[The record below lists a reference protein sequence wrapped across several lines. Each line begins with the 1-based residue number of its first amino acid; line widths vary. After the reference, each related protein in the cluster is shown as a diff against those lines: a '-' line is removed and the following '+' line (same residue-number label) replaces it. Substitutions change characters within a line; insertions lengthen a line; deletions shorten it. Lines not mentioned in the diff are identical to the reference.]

1 MQAGAIFF
9 RGPRRRVPVET
20 RRTMSASDS
29 IPARQQSA
37 RFLILYALA
46 VGGGSASYAPFLT
59 LLLPARLVELFG
71 DQAVQV
77 MAYSA
82 FFGAIAASI
91 SNIAFG
97 WASDRTRSRRGWVL
111 AGLVLSCGLLAA
123 MRAGETMA
131 QLIAMIVVWQ
141 IALNMMLAPLAAWAG
156 DVVPDQ
162 QKGLLGG
169 MLSLAPGLG
178 ALVGAGITLPFVA
191 GGGTRLWLNAALV
204 AFMVAPVLIWG
215 RPRRMPQLTAE
226 SRDTGKD
233 TIDAVVV
240 SQSSLPVWRMWMARL
255 VVQISEA
262 SLFAFLF
269 LWLRDLDPSRAEND
283 AARIFA
289 FVLFAAVPLAIAGG
303 RWSDKTNR
311 PLAPL
316 AAASVVAAIG
326 LAMMAAASKIGLG
339 IGGYLTFGIA
349 ASVFLALH
357 SSQTLRVLP
366 RPEHRGR
373 DLGIFNLTNTIP
385 SLVMPGIAL
394 ALVPI
399 FGFRGLFAVLAGLTC
414 LTLPLLTIRTS
425 RTKKA

>member
-1 MQAGAIFF
+1 M
-9 RGPRRRVPVET
+9 RPT
-20 RRTMSASDS
+20 DS
-29 IPARQQSA
+29 IPPKHQSA

-82 FFGAIAASI
+82 FFGAIAASL
-91 SNIAFG
+91 SNIGFG

-111 AGLVLSCGLLAA
+111 AGLVLSCGLLVA
-123 MRAGETMA
+123 MRAVETVP
-131 QLIAMIVVWQ
+131 QLIAMIVAWQ
-141 IALNMMLAPLAAWAG
+141 IGLNMMLGPLAAWAG
-156 DVVPDQ
+156 DVVPDE

-169 MLSLAPGLG
+169 LLSLAPGLG
-178 ALVGAGITLPFVA
+178 ALVGAGITLPFIA
-191 GGGTRLWLNAALV
+191 GGDTRLWLNAALV
-204 AFMVAPVLIWG
+204 AVMVAPVLIWG
-215 RPRRMPQLTAE
+215 RPRPMPQLTAA
-226 SRDTGKD
+226 SRDSNRD
-233 TIDAVVV
+233 TIEAVVV
-240 SQSSLPVWRMWMARL
+240 SRSPVPVWRMWLARL

-269 LWLRDLDPSRAEND
+269 LWLRDLDPTSAEND
-283 AARIFA
+283 AAKIFA

-303 RWSDKTNR
+303 RWSDKANR

-316 AAASVVAAIG
+316 GAASVVAAIG
-326 LAMMAAASKIGLG
+326 LAIMASASELGLG
-339 IGGYLTFGIA
+339 IAGYLTFGIA

-373 DLGIFNLTNTIP
+373 DLGLFNLTNTIP

-394 ALVPI
+394 ALVPV
-399 FGFRGLFAVLAGLTC
+399 FGFRGLFAVLAALTC
-414 LTLPLLTIRTS
+414 LTLPLLAIRT
-425 RTKKA
+425 RQGKEA